1 MQPENTQ
8 QRADNSLAR
17 QNTHPHGKQINRPKF
32 ERGRNNRQ
40 PENHP
45 ASRAPAKNA
54 KAVASR
60 ALTPNRP
67 GFAKVSTDKRQP
79 ENECTRFQ
87 AAFFADKHLNVLDLN
102 APANRFRWMGEQR
115 LGFIEA
121 TSFQAAYSR
130 QRQPHQPLT
139 NQYASIQRS
148 AIQPSLATSHR
159 RSMPRL
165 PRQHFQAAATVSKH
179 KSSLKT
185 HPTRF

>member
-1 MQPENTQ
+1 
-8 QRADNSLAR
+8 L
-17 QNTHPHGKQINRPKF
+17 
-32 ERGRNNRQ
+32 
-40 PENHP
+40 P

-60 ALTPNRP
+60 ASTPNRP

>member
-45 ASRAPAKNA
+45 APPTACPQAVRRLKIPRQLQVGYLCPTDRVLQKFQPTKGSLKTNA
-54 KAVASR
+54 YV
-60 ALTPNRP
+60 
-67 GFAKVSTDKRQP
+67 
-79 ENECTRFQ
+79 FQ
-87 AAFFADKHLNVLDLN
+87 AAFFADKHLNALNLN
-102 APANRFRWMGEQR
+102 APANQFRWMGEQR

-121 TSFQAAYSR
+121 TGFQAASSHRR
-130 QRQPHQPLT
+130 QQHQPFT
-139 NQYASIQRS
+139 NQYASIQCS

-165 PRQHFQAAATVSKH
+165 P
-179 KSSLKT
+179 L
-185 HPTRF
+185 